1 MAAGGMSEPIRV
13 DDTAVCRRPEHAPD
27 TWFPAHNQE
36 SQRAKTLCNGDAR
49 HFPCPFLTPCLE
61 YALHHRVDG
70 IWGGT
75 DPAERRKIR
84 AVRGINAK
92 PMPTVRDNRWTARQ
106 MASRGVSVI
115 DIAARL
121 EISEQAVRQLLKA
134 TS

>member
-1 MAAGGMSEPIRV
+1 MTEPLRV
-13 DDTAVCRRPEHAPD
+13 NETAVCLQPENEPD
-27 TWFPAHNQE
+27 WWFPTDPNL
-36 SQRAKTLCNGDAR
+36 SQRAKKLCKGDDR

-70 IWGGT
+70 IWGAT

-84 AVRGINAK
+84 AARGINAK

-106 MASRGVSVI
+106 MASRGISVR

-121 EISEQAVRQLLKA
+121 EITDSAVRQLLKA
-134 TS
+134 AS